1 MVKTKFEVY
10 KDGKG
15 AYRWRLLAQNG
26 EPVAAGGEGFKE
38 KRSAMNSVKK
48 MKEWASTTNIVDV
61 EMVKIAA
68 LKAKEAA
75 AKQLVLAKN
84 KSAADKMKGKKVV
97 AKPAMKSK
105 VVAKKAV
112 KKTMRPMVKKVVAKS
127 VVKTVAPTTVSV
139 I

>member
-61 EMVKIAA
+61 EMVKLAA

-75 AKQLVLAKN
+75 AKAA
-84 KSAADKMKGKKVV
+84 AADKMKGKKVV

-105 VVAKKAV
+105 VVAT
-112 KKTMRPMVKKVVAKS
+112 KKTVKKVVKTASKPVVKP
-127 VVKTVAPTTVSV
+127 VVKTVAPTLVSV